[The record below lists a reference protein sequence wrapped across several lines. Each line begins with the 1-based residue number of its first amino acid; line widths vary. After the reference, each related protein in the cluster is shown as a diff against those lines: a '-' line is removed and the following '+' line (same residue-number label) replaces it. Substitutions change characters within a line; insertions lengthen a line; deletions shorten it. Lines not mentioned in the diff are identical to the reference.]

1 MNFANQD
8 LSKKIG
14 VSLHKAGNT
23 GVSYIK
29 CLLDLLT
36 GRMNVFF

>member
-1 MNFANQD
+1 MNFANQN

-14 VSLHKAGNT
+14 VSLNKAGNT

-36 GRMNVFF
+36 GRQNLFF

>member
-1 MNFANQD
+1 MNFANQT
-8 LSKKIG
+8 KKIG

-36 GRMNVFF
+36 GRHNLFF